1 MNFEKCKQILTSGGE
16 LTFTFVG
23 DSLTFGLDHCAADE
37 TYVACFARRVGELFP
52 SAALYRYDGIPAG
65 ELSPLSGYEKTEMRA
80 GACGKIHVLRS
91 GVGGNT
97 VLRAM
102 NRFGDYTG
110 VLPSGGRSD
119 FIFTLFGV
127 NDALYKD
134 PRKYVT
140 PQVFAEH
147 YRELIARLKASEPEA
162 EIFIITASTND
173 QCIDAHVEQS
183 IRVARELGI
192 PLIDLNSLW
201 SAHFC
206 KDADNFGHGDWLAGG
221 YDATHFTPKSAKISA
236 DFIFERFLEFIK

>member
-1 MNFEKCKQILTSGGE
+1 MNREKCKQKLTSGGE

-23 DSLTFGLDHCAADE
+23 DSLTYGLDHCTPDE
-37 TYVACFARRVGELFP
+37 TYVAHFAERVGEILP

-65 ELSPLSGYEKTEMRA
+65 ELDPLAKYEKVQMRV

-110 VLPSGGRSD
+110 ILPSGTRSD

-140 PQVFAEH
+140 PDVFAQH
-147 YRELIARLKASEPEA
+147 YKELLHRLGESEPQA
-162 EIFIITASTND
+162 QIILITASTND
-173 QCIDAHVEQS
+173 QCIDAHVGQTVS
-183 IRVARELGI
+183 VARELGL

-201 SAHFC
+201 NAHF
-206 KDADNFGHGDWLAGG
+206 DPSADNFGHGDWLSGG
-221 YDATHFTPKSAKISA
+221 PDATHFTPKSAKISA
-236 DFIFERFLEFIK
+236 DFIFDRFSEIIG